1 MARAY
6 LFADGDGP
14 EPRELDALR
23 AIRVFGA
30 EAVWGRPLGVGE
42 IKRMT
47 VAESIVRAHV
57 GRATHKAGW
66 AAWAAAN
73 PGQNALLNAAMK
85 MAGVDDG

>member
-6 LFADGDGP
+6 LYAEGDGP
-14 EPRELDALR
+14 EPTELDALR

-30 EAVWGRPLGVGE
+30 EAVWGRPIGVGE
-42 IKRMT
+42 MKRMM

-57 GRATHKAGW
+57 SRATHKEGW

-73 PGQNALLNAAMK
+73 PGLNALLNAAMFE
-85 MAGVDDG
+85 AEDG